1 MSTAVSIVR
10 TLLGLLFDHTIGNIV
25 RMIPIIR
32 LPKLERGP
40 VSRGFLALLLGILF
54 FGLTLLF
61 SASYS
66 SAYASSGKLYSIIK
80 PQVMI
85 ALVGLFF
92 MWVLSNINY
101 RALRLMSESLYI
113 ITIVL
118 LILALLSPQDT
129 NGTYR
134 WVYLP
139 GGASF
144 QPSELVK
151 LCFIFAGASTLQRLM
166 TRRNLFLYIVYSAA
180 ICGCLALI
188 NDFGTAIIFFV
199 TFLVTAFMRSGD
211 FATIGLACA
220 GTAFAGVLVLRFLPY
235 ARNRFEAWGH
245 VWDYALT
252 TGYSQTRSMMCIA
265 SGGLLG
271 LGAGN
276 GWLKYVAAAD
286 TDLVFAFVAEEW
298 GLLIALMLVAAI
310 VLLAASGFG
319 VFRIGRGAQEIAGTF
334 DADPGTFVQHDI
346 AFILNTFSD
355 PNGGSAQ
362 YGVVP
367 IGGKLVAFRF
377 PARWNASVKTIS
389 DATTS
394 VLSGQSYSVD
404 SFIRVTGTV
413 KTMPE
418 AVSSALYDW
427 YTENNAYLQQIGAI
441 GDSDDAADYL
451 PDAIVC
457 VDTVGSIPQ
466 GWVEGLTV
474 AAVACLIYAIVVLIR
489 ILCGKYEQEKLPD
502 ITFEL
507 VDMAPETEAKPETAP
522 EADSAPEA
530 EPEAEAAQ
538 PEKSEETEDTPD
550 A

>member
-1 MSTAVSIVR
+1 MDEHKTPEEI
-10 TLLGLLFDHTIGNIV
+10 
-25 RMIPIIR
+25 
-32 LPKLERGP
+32 
-40 VSRGFLALLLGILF
+40 
-54 FGLTLLF
+54 
-61 SASYS
+61 
-66 SAYASSGKLYSIIK
+66 
-80 PQVMI
+80 
-85 ALVGLFF
+85 
-92 MWVLSNINY
+92 
-101 RALRLMSESLYI
+101 
-113 ITIVL
+113 
-118 LILALLSPQDT
+118 
-129 NGTYR
+129 
-134 WVYLP
+134 
-139 GGASF
+139 
-144 QPSELVK
+144 
-151 LCFIFAGASTLQRLM
+151 
-166 TRRNLFLYIVYSAA
+166 
-180 ICGCLALI
+180 I
-188 NDFGTAIIFFV
+188 NDNAAPETDAPEACAQPEEGTAGEP
-199 TFLVTAFMRSGD
+199 AAGE
-211 FATIGLACA
+211 A
-220 GTAFAGVLVLRFLPY
+220 GTAEVPAGEADAAEAPAPAEKKPMSVRARHALRRGV
-235 ARNRFEAWGH
+235 A
-245 VWDYALT
+245 
-252 TGYSQTRSMMCIA
+252 
-265 SGGLLG
+265 GLL
-271 LGAGN
+271 
-276 GWLKYVAAAD
+276 
-286 TDLVFAFVAEEW
+286 
-298 GLLIALMLVAAI
+298 AAI
-310 VLLAASGFG
+310 VLLAVSGFG
-319 VFRIGRGAQEIAGTF
+319 VFRIARGAQEISGTF

-346 AFILNTFSD
+346 VFILNTFSD

-377 PARWNASVKTIS
+377 PARWNASVKTIA

-451 PDAIVC
+451 PDEIVR

-507 VDMAPETEAKPETAP
+507 VDMTPETEDAP
-522 EADSAPEA
+522 EADAVPETEPKT
-530 EPEAEAAQ
+530 EPETGTAQ

>member
-1 MSTAVSIVR
+1 MDEHKTPEEIINDNAAPDAPETDAPEACAQPEEVTAGEADTAEVPAPAEKKPMSVR
-10 TLLGLLFDHTIGNIV
+10 ARHAFRRGVAGLL
-25 RMIPIIR
+25 
-32 LPKLERGP
+32 
-40 VSRGFLALLLGILF
+40 
-54 FGLTLLF
+54 
-61 SASYS
+61 
-66 SAYASSGKLYSIIK
+66 
-80 PQVMI
+80 
-85 ALVGLFF
+85 
-92 MWVLSNINY
+92 
-101 RALRLMSESLYI
+101 
-113 ITIVL
+113 
-118 LILALLSPQDT
+118 
-129 NGTYR
+129 
-134 WVYLP
+134 
-139 GGASF
+139 
-144 QPSELVK
+144 
-151 LCFIFAGASTLQRLM
+151 
-166 TRRNLFLYIVYSAA
+166 
-180 ICGCLALI
+180 
-188 NDFGTAIIFFV
+188 
-199 TFLVTAFMRSGD
+199 
-211 FATIGLACA
+211 
-220 GTAFAGVLVLRFLPY
+220 
-235 ARNRFEAWGH
+235 
-245 VWDYALT
+245 
-252 TGYSQTRSMMCIA
+252 
-265 SGGLLG
+265 
-271 LGAGN
+271 
-276 GWLKYVAAAD
+276 
-286 TDLVFAFVAEEW
+286 
-298 GLLIALMLVAAI
+298 AAI
-310 VLLAASGFG
+310 VLLAVSGFG
-319 VFRIGRGAQEIAGTF
+319 VFRIARGAQEIA
-334 DADPGTFVQHDI
+334 GTFVQHDI

-507 VDMAPETEAKPETAP
+507 VDMTPDDDTP
-522 EADSAPEA
+522 EAATETTPEETPEPPTEPEQTPA
-530 EPEAEAAQ
+530 EPE
-538 PEKSEETEDTPD
+538 KSNETEDTPD

>member
-1 MSTAVSIVR
+1 MDEHKTPEEIINDNAAPDAPETDALEACAQPEEAAAGETAAAETDTAEAPAGEADADEAPAPAEKKPMSVR
-10 TLLGLLFDHTIGNIV
+10 ARHALRRGVAGLL
-25 RMIPIIR
+25 
-32 LPKLERGP
+32 
-40 VSRGFLALLLGILF
+40 
-54 FGLTLLF
+54 
-61 SASYS
+61 
-66 SAYASSGKLYSIIK
+66 
-80 PQVMI
+80 
-85 ALVGLFF
+85 
-92 MWVLSNINY
+92 
-101 RALRLMSESLYI
+101 
-113 ITIVL
+113 
-118 LILALLSPQDT
+118 
-129 NGTYR
+129 
-134 WVYLP
+134 
-139 GGASF
+139 
-144 QPSELVK
+144 
-151 LCFIFAGASTLQRLM
+151 
-166 TRRNLFLYIVYSAA
+166 
-180 ICGCLALI
+180 
-188 NDFGTAIIFFV
+188 
-199 TFLVTAFMRSGD
+199 
-211 FATIGLACA
+211 
-220 GTAFAGVLVLRFLPY
+220 
-235 ARNRFEAWGH
+235 
-245 VWDYALT
+245 
-252 TGYSQTRSMMCIA
+252 
-265 SGGLLG
+265 
-271 LGAGN
+271 
-276 GWLKYVAAAD
+276 
-286 TDLVFAFVAEEW
+286 
-298 GLLIALMLVAAI
+298 AAI
-310 VLLAASGFG
+310 VLLAVSGFG
-319 VFRIGRGAQEIAGTF
+319 VFRIARGAQEISGTF

-346 AFILNTFSD
+346 VFILNTFSD

-377 PARWNASVKTIS
+377 PARWNASVKTIA

-507 VDMAPETEAKPETAP
+507 VDMTPETEDAPEADAAPETE
-522 EADSAPEA
+522 PEA
-530 EPEAEAAQ
+530 EPETEAAQ

>member
-1 MSTAVSIVR
+1 MSVR
-10 TLLGLLFDHTIGNIV
+10 ARHALRRGVAGLL
-25 RMIPIIR
+25 
-32 LPKLERGP
+32 
-40 VSRGFLALLLGILF
+40 
-54 FGLTLLF
+54 
-61 SASYS
+61 
-66 SAYASSGKLYSIIK
+66 
-80 PQVMI
+80 
-85 ALVGLFF
+85 
-92 MWVLSNINY
+92 
-101 RALRLMSESLYI
+101 
-113 ITIVL
+113 
-118 LILALLSPQDT
+118 
-129 NGTYR
+129 
-134 WVYLP
+134 
-139 GGASF
+139 
-144 QPSELVK
+144 
-151 LCFIFAGASTLQRLM
+151 
-166 TRRNLFLYIVYSAA
+166 
-180 ICGCLALI
+180 
-188 NDFGTAIIFFV
+188 
-199 TFLVTAFMRSGD
+199 
-211 FATIGLACA
+211 
-220 GTAFAGVLVLRFLPY
+220 
-235 ARNRFEAWGH
+235 
-245 VWDYALT
+245 
-252 TGYSQTRSMMCIA
+252 
-265 SGGLLG
+265 
-271 LGAGN
+271 
-276 GWLKYVAAAD
+276 
-286 TDLVFAFVAEEW
+286 
-298 GLLIALMLVAAI
+298 AAI
-310 VLLAASGFG
+310 VLLAVSGFG
-319 VFRIGRGAQEIAGTF
+319 VFRIARGAHEIAGTF

-346 AFILNTFSD
+346 VFILNTFSD

-507 VDMAPETEAKPETAP
+507 VDMTPETEAKPETAP

-530 EPEAEAAQ
+530 EAAQ

>member
-1 MSTAVSIVR
+1 MDEHKTPEEIINDNAAPDAPETDAPEACAQPEEVTAGEPAAGEADPAEVPAPAEKKPMSVR
-10 TLLGLLFDHTIGNIV
+10 ARHAFRRGVAGLL
-25 RMIPIIR
+25 
-32 LPKLERGP
+32 
-40 VSRGFLALLLGILF
+40 
-54 FGLTLLF
+54 
-61 SASYS
+61 
-66 SAYASSGKLYSIIK
+66 
-80 PQVMI
+80 
-85 ALVGLFF
+85 
-92 MWVLSNINY
+92 
-101 RALRLMSESLYI
+101 
-113 ITIVL
+113 
-118 LILALLSPQDT
+118 
-129 NGTYR
+129 
-134 WVYLP
+134 
-139 GGASF
+139 
-144 QPSELVK
+144 
-151 LCFIFAGASTLQRLM
+151 
-166 TRRNLFLYIVYSAA
+166 
-180 ICGCLALI
+180 
-188 NDFGTAIIFFV
+188 
-199 TFLVTAFMRSGD
+199 
-211 FATIGLACA
+211 
-220 GTAFAGVLVLRFLPY
+220 
-235 ARNRFEAWGH
+235 
-245 VWDYALT
+245 
-252 TGYSQTRSMMCIA
+252 
-265 SGGLLG
+265 
-271 LGAGN
+271 
-276 GWLKYVAAAD
+276 
-286 TDLVFAFVAEEW
+286 
-298 GLLIALMLVAAI
+298 AAI
-310 VLLAASGFG
+310 VLLAVSGFG
-319 VFRIGRGAQEIAGTF
+319 VFRIARGAQEIAGTF

-457 VDTVGSIPQ
+457 VDYVGGIPQ

-489 ILCGKYEQEKLPD
+489 ILCGKYDEQKLPD

-507 VDMAPETEAKPETAP
+507 VDMTPETPAEPETVPEEAPAEPEAAPEETPETAP
-522 EADSAPEA
+522 EAPA
-530 EPEAEAAQ
+530 ED
-538 PEKSEETEDTPD
+538 EKSDETEDTPD